1 MQQKLLSADSGE
13 RTFIV
18 VMEEG
23 DEAFS
28 KLASFAKENSVT
40 AASVSAIGAFRTATI
55 AFFDYATKSYQNIP
69 IQQQSQVL
77 SLIGDIAQDDGGN
90 ASLHLHAVLGFSDGS
105 TKGGHFVEG
114 TVRPRLEVVVRETP
128 ANLKRRKRQDL
139 GLALIDLGT

>member
-18 VMEEG
+18 VMDEG

-55 AFFDYATKSYQNIP
+55 AFFDYATKSYQHIP
-69 IQQQSQVL
+69 VQQQSEVL
-77 SLIGDIAQDDGGN
+77 SLIGDIAQDDEGN

-114 TVRPRLEVVVRETP
+114 TVRPTLEIVVRETP

-139 GLALIDLGT
+139 GLALIDLGA

>member
-18 VMEEG
+18 VMDEG

-28 KLASFAKENSVT
+28 QLASFAKENSVT
-40 AASVSAIGAFRTATI
+40 AASVSAIGAFKTATI

-69 IQQQSQVL
+69 VQQQSEVL
-77 SLIGDIAQDDGGN
+77 SLIGDIAQDDEGN
-90 ASLHLHAVLGFSDGS
+90 ASLHMHAVLGFSDGS

-114 TVRPRLEVVVRETP
+114 TVRPTLEIVVRETP